1 MNDRHPSYGG
11 RNADSVGEDQ
21 PASASV
27 SKTPAAG
34 GRRCASATSFRRDPR
49 TYDSE
54 VVSASY
60 NPQVLKRR
68 KGRIPQTPLAQHM
81 EWLGGRELWQ
91 ANRAWREEYEKDF
104 TDSPIGKWDKA
115 RNKRGYRS

>member
-1 MNDRHPSYGG
+1 MNDRHPTYGG
-11 RNADSVGEDQ
+11 RTADSVGEDQ
-21 PASASV
+21 PDSASV

-49 TYDSE
+49 TD
-54 VVSASY
+54 
-60 NPQVLKRR
+60 N
-68 KGRIPQTPLAQHM
+68 PLAAHM

-91 ANRAWREEYEKDF
+91 ANAAWREECERDF
-104 TDSPIGKWDKA
+104 SDSPIGKWDKA

>member
-1 MNDRHPSYGG
+1 VNDRHPSYEG

-49 TYDSE
+49 INYPE
-54 VVSASY
+54 VVSAEY
-60 NPQVLKRR
+60 NPEGLK
-68 KGRIPQTPLAQHM
+68 QSLVEHMAWLA
-81 EWLGGRELWQ
+81 GRELWQ
-91 ANRAWREEYEKDF
+91 ANRAWRSEYEKDF
-104 TDSPIGKWDKA
+104 SDSPIGKWDRA
-115 RNKRGYRS
+115 RNKRVYRS